1 MRSIEANIKQVT
13 KTEIARA
20 FSNGEFYKTDD
31 FIANNAVWE
40 VVEEDLFIG
49 KNAII
54 ENCNQVVQYFKS
66 VTTDFKTL
74 NIITEDNKVVVNGTA
89 EFFRDGKQDSFVSAC
104 DIYEFN
110 DKNQILKITSYCIQ
124 AK

>member
-1 MRSIEANIKQVT
+1 MT